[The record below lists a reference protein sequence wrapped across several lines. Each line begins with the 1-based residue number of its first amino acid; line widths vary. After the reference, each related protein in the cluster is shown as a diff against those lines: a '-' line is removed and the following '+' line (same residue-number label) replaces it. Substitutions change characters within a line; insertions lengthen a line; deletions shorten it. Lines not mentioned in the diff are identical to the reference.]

1 MKYDADTGGLVPSS
15 VTICCGGP
23 MSRAELYFVVDGCP
37 PGALPMSWAVL
48 MSLRGYAGRHRQPEG
63 RYFVRGSYLLA
74 CLNYETETEGWRRHA
89 KAVLGPG
96 IDRFLEKAGGAA
108 ALGLGGE
115 AAQQLA
121 AILAHLG

>member
-1 MKYDADTGGLVPSS
+1 MGARG
-15 VTICCGGP
+15 
-23 MSRAELYFVVDGCP
+23 
-37 PGALPMSWAVL
+37 GALPMSWAVL
-48 MSLRGYAGRHRQPEG
+48 MAFEGGRAALVSDYLCPQVEG
-63 RYFVRGSYLLA
+63 RYYARGWYLLDR
-74 CLNYETETEGWRRHA
+74 LDDEDDGEGWRRHVR
-89 KAVLGPG
+89 AVLGPG